1 MNVLILGDGPDE
13 LAWARALIHHPE
25 HRLVAACP
33 GFKDWPDLPGGHDL
47 NAALAIAE
55 VDAVIVGGGPELRGE
70 ALRRAAGEGLAIIAL
85 HPPGPNTDP
94 YYHVALSRQETG
106 ALVVPD
112 LPARLH
118 PGVAALDKAM
128 HDGPPGSGRVV
139 RLDAW
144 TAPEDGDLVG
154 TVTPR
159 QIDAVRALIGE
170 IEAVTATGTPPG
182 DRPTERLV
190 IHLRGSRGR
199 TAEIR
204 LETGPPEP
212 TRLAVSS
219 SPGSTTLEFDPA
231 FLGSSRLVRRSPGE
245 ADVVTEI
252 APWNPKDAILHAL
265 SEAVAG
271 REFSPNLLDGTRA
284 MEVTEAVGR
293 SLRRGRTI
301 DLDYEEM
308 SEAGNFK
315 SVMTATG
322 CALLVGILLILP
334 IALIGP
340 VFGVRWTIYLAY
352 IIPPVLSL
360 FVLLQ
365 LLRLGLKS
373 PGSTVGASVR
383 ASPAGTLDDDRG
395 SEAT

>member
-1 MNVLILGDGPDE
+1 MNFLILGDGPDE

-25 HRLVAACP
+25 HRLAAACP
-33 GFKDWPDLPGGHDL
+33 GFKDWPDLPGGNDL

-55 VDAVIVGGGPELRGE
+55 VDAVIVGGGRELRGE
-70 ALRRAAGEGLAIIAL
+70 GLRRAAGEGLAIIAL

-128 HDGPPGSGRVV
+128 HDGQPGSSRVV
-139 RLDAW
+139 RLDVRVG
-144 TAPEDGDLVG
+144 PKDGDLVG
-154 TVTPR
+154 IVTPG
-159 QIDAVRALIGE
+159 QIDVVRALIGE
-170 IEAVTATGTPPG
+170 VASVTATGNPPG
-182 DRPTERLV
+182 DRPSERLV
-190 IHLRGSRGR
+190 IHLRGSNSR
-199 TAEIR
+199 TAEVR
-204 LETGPPEP
+204 LEIGPPEP
-212 TRLAVSS
+212 ARLVVSKS
-219 SPGSTTLEFDPA
+219 QGSTTLEYDPA
-231 FLGSSRLVRRSPGE
+231 FLGPSRLIRRLVGE
-245 ADVVTEI
+245 TEVLTEI

-265 SEAVAG
+265 TEAVAG
-271 REFSPNLLDGTRA
+271 REAHPNLLDGTRA

-301 DLDYEEM
+301 DLEYEEM

-340 VFGVRWTIYLAY
+340 VFGMFWTIYLAY
-352 IIPPVLSL
+352 AIPPALAL

-365 LLRLGLKS
+365 LLR
-373 PGSTVGASVR
+373 PGMKPPDSRGGAVKTTW
-383 ASPAGTLDDDRG
+383 AGTTDNDPED
-395 SEAT
+395 